1 MFLRGH
7 RENSIM
13 TKRYIFL
20 LCLLV
25 SSQAFAARSLRIVVD
40 AKQFYAPDQGQYIE
54 VYMQFLA
61 NSMHFT
67 GDSISGIRAA
77 ISAQIIISQNDEV
90 VKFDKYKVE
99 TAIAKDGFLDD
110 VYSLKRFVLL
120 PGDYNIEYEFVD
132 MNNPRDT
139 IQFVQDIEVYDWR
152 RAPFF
157 SDIQLVESL
166 RKSNEN
172 KIFVKS
178 GYEMIPRLIPY
189 YNVESERLIA
199 YVELYNAHLYNDLP
213 KFAIRYYLRD
223 NFNGRRMDDY
233 AVTKVYSSVPVLPLI
248 VNLNIAEL
256 RSGSYTFVIEFLD
269 NEEVVLKQRELQ
281 FDRFNPSFEDV
292 AVDFSQTIVDP
303 RFFEVLPDDSLFYF
317 LESLTPISS
326 QADISQI
333 YKLIATKDLEL
344 AKKYFQAYW
353 IRTDAKQPT
362 DAWIKYKKL
371 VVQVQQE
378 YGTGLFPGFRSD
390 RGRVFLK
397 YGPPNAKIQRP
408 NEPEEYPY
416 EIWQYYKIE
425 NFSNRRFV
433 FYNPSMVGNEYVLL
447 HSDMPGEL
455 FNNRWNL
462 DLSRTGGTVRTRI
475 NDEGIL
481 NGGRP

>member
-1 MFLRGH
+1 
-7 RENSIM
+7 
-13 TKRYIFL
+13 
-20 LCLLV
+20 
-25 SSQAFAARSLRIVVD
+25 
-40 AKQFYAPDQGQYIE
+40 
-54 VYMQFLA
+54 
-61 NSMHFT
+61 
-67 GDSISGIRAA
+67 
-77 ISAQIIISQNDEV
+77 V

-99 TAIAKDGFLDD
+99 TAVAKDGFLDD

-152 RAPFF
+152 KAPFF

-199 YVELYNAHLYNDLP
+199 YVELYNAHLYKDLP

-344 AKKYFQAYW
+344 AKKYF
-353 IRTDAKQPT
+353 
-362 DAWIKYKKL
+362 
-371 VVQVQQE
+371 
-378 YGTGLFPGFRSD
+378 
-390 RGRVFLK
+390 
-397 YGPPNAKIQRP
+397 
-408 NEPEEYPY
+408 
-416 EIWQYYKIE
+416 
-425 NFSNRRFV
+425 
-433 FYNPSMVGNEYVLL
+433 
-447 HSDMPGEL
+447 
-455 FNNRWNL
+455 
-462 DLSRTGGTVRTRI
+462 RI
-475 NDEGIL
+475 LIAL
-481 NGGRP
+481 